1 LFFRRE
7 SEVRNIFVRSAA
19 TGAVAL
25 AMLAGT
31 TGSILAAP
39 QAAAYTEATNKALTW
54 IKTQQQAD
62 GSFAGFGAGSTV
74 DAVLG
79 IVAGGRDV
87 SEYSQGGNTPVTFL
101 ESKASGL
108 AATAGGAGKLL
119 VAVDAIGGNA
129 RSFGGVDLVSAI
141 KATYG
146 ISATGQYGA
155 DALGSAFAI
164 LGLHAAGEAVP
175 AEAIAHLKSLQ
186 GPEGGWAFSGD
197 TSTGSADTNTTA
209 VVLQAMAAVGADKTE
224 ADSVSKAVAYL
235 AAQQNSDGGWP
246 YQQGSEFGSDSDVNS
261 TSYVVQGLLAL
272 GNSAKAQEGQAF
284 IAGLQN
290 ASGAFPFMKADP
302 TDNAGATYQAIPALL
317 GATFVEPL
325 VAAGVPAP
333 VSPPVGPGMPT
344 TGTGFELGFLAAL
357 AALAG
362 MMSAVGLVV
371 RRLR

>member
-7 SEVRNIFVRSAA
+7 SEVRNILVKSAA

-39 QAAAYTEATNKALTW
+39 QAATYTEATNKALTW
-54 IKTQQQAD
+54 IKTQQQPD

-79 IVAGGRDV
+79 IVAGGGDV

-108 AATAGGAGKLL
+108 VATAGGAGKLL
-119 VAVDAIGGNA
+119 VAVDALGGDA

-175 AEAIAHLKSLQ
+175 AEAIARLKSLQ

-235 AAQQNSDGGWP
+235 AAQRNSDGGWP

-272 GNSAKAQEGQAF
+272 GNSAKAEEGQAF

-290 ASGAFPFMKADP
+290 ASGAFPFMKSDP

-317 GATFVEPL
+317 GATFVEPV
-325 VAAGVPAP
+325 VAVEVPAP

-344 TGTGFELGFLAAL
+344 TGAGFELGLLAAL

-362 MMSAVGLVV
+362 MTSAVGLVV